1 MYLRQNEVEINSV
14 EHLHEV
20 WHTGHWYLN
29 IIESDYVIIS
39 NLRPD
44 IKFGYPFWFRCPSD
58 WFLSLKETTTV
69 TALIFHVSRCGSTL
83 CKNLLDVPDGQIC
96 LNEPYRLIEQSIINK
111 RDISKY
117 MARLN
122 GKKLNVI
129 VKTTSWNLCRLDWL
143 KSSYPGAK
151 TIFIY
156 RNPFEVISSFA
167 SKMNGW
173 IDDPEI
179 LGILNV
185 NEDDRLVR
193 FARCLDIFMSRTDYD
208 LVLPYENIV
217 QESIHGRL
225 RDLLGYAVNEEKM
238 IEVSKTH
245 SKRSDK
251 FENDTIHK
259 KQVWDSIE
267 HLIPQK
273 LLKTLME
280 KQNVISHIR

>member
-1 MYLRQNEVEINSV
+1 MYLRQNEVGINSI

-29 IIESDYVIIS
+29 IIESDHVIIS

-44 IKFGYPFWFRCPSD
+44 IKSGYPFWFRCPLN

-96 LNEPYRLIEQSIINK
+96 LNEPYKLIEQPIINK
-111 RDISKY
+111 RDISEY
-117 MARLN
+117 MTRLN

-129 VKTTSWNLCRLDWL
+129 IKTTSWNLYRLDWL
-143 KSSYPGAK
+143 KSSYPEAK

-167 SKMNGW
+167 SNMNGW
-173 IDDPEI
+173 IDDPEV

-185 NEDDRLVR
+185 SEEDKLVR
-193 FARCLDIFMSRTDYD
+193 FARCVDIFMSRTDYD
-208 LVLPYENIV
+208 LILPYENIV
-217 QESIHGRL
+217 QETIHGRL
-225 RDLLGYAVNEEKM
+225 HNLLGYDVNEERM
-238 IEVSKTH
+238 IEVSKIN
-245 SKRSDK
+245 SKTSVE
-251 FENDTIHK
+251 FENDATQK
-259 KQVWDSIE
+259 KRVWDSIE
-267 HLIPQK
+267 HLIPQE
-273 LLKTLME
+273 LIKTLME